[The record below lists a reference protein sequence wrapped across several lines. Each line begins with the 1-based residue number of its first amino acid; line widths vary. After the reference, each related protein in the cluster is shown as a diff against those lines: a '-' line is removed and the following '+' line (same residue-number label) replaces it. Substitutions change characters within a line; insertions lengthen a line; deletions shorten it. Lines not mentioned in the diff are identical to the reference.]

1 MLFTTKE
8 HPIASIS
15 VLSRNSAIEGIPLF
29 DMGFSFFWTLESC
42 QKYFYSIVGIN
53 VWKSPQNE
61 DAEHSLS
68 T

>member
-29 DMGFSFFWTLESC
+29 DMGFSFFLDFGILS
-42 QKYFYSIVGIN
+42 KIFLFYCVN
-53 VWKSPQNE
+53 KCVEVTQNE
-61 DAEHSLS
+61 NAEHLLS